1 VSEKTL
7 RGFVDRIE
15 DDRATILLGESG
27 DQVTL
32 PIDCLPDGA
41 GEGSVLRVVIRFD
54 DEATRHTEDIVD
66 SLISRLESGQ

>member
-1 VSEKTL
+1 MSEKTI

-15 DDRATILLGESG
+15 DDLATILLGESG

-32 PIDCLPDGA
+32 PVDYLPQGA
-41 GEGSVLRVVIRFD
+41 GEGSVLSVVIRLD

-66 SLISRLESGQ
+66 SLINRLERGQ